1 MACIYQRGQIW
12 WGNWYAKGGLIRQ
25 GIGTQDKA
33 EASNRLKALEAE
45 TFRSAFKPTT
55 GRAITWDTAAQDLL
69 TYYHAYG
76 TRNPSEASIRLR
88 QLSAYF

>member
-1 MACIYQRGQIW
+1 
-12 WGNWYAKGGLIRQ
+12 
-25 GIGTQDKA
+25 
-33 EASNRLKALEAE
+33 LKALEAE